1 MEKNFK
7 NGKAEGIEKHYYK
20 TGQLGAE
27 SSYKNDKK
35 EGIEKFYYKS
45 GGYQY
50 IDTYKD
56 GKKINKKSYTEKGQ
70 LKFEQDYP

>member
-1 MEKNFK
+1 V
-7 NGKAEGIEKHYYK
+7 
-20 TGQLGAE
+20 

-56 GKKINKKSYTEKGQ
+56 GKKNNRKAYSEEGY
-70 LKFEQDYP
+70 LKFNQDYP